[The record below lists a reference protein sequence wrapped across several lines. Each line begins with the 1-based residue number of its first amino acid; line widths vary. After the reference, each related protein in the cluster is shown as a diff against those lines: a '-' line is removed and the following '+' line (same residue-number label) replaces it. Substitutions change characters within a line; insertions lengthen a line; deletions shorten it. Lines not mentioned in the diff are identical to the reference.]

1 MPTSNLA
8 MLSQASILVGDTADI
23 IQVKPLVDRYGIRE
37 VTTNPTLIAAAT
49 EQGRYPGQM
58 TAAIE
63 AAMRHHQDRHD
74 RLMWASRYL
83 NAAIGLE
90 ILRIVPGRISTELDA
105 RLAFD
110 PQGSYNEAQRLLEV
124 YHSLGVASERVLV
137 KLPATWEGLEAAGR
151 LERQGVHCNLTLIFH
166 LEQAARAADLGI
178 SVVSPFVGRISDWYH
193 SKRGLRPPDPDH
205 DPGVQSARAIH
216 GYMKAHGYAT
226 QTMAASFRSTA
237 QITALAGCD
246 LLTLPPALVEA
257 LAREAPCA
265 QQPTWRDR
273 PAAARKVAC
282 DEAMFRYTLNDD
294 PMACELLADGIRRFA
309 QDGARLLA
317 CLDQAMPA

>member
-1 MPTSNLA
+1 MPTMTLD
-8 MLSQASILVGDTADI
+8 MVSQSSTLVGDTADI
-23 IQVKPLVDRYGIRE
+23 TQVNTLVDRYGIRE

-58 TAAIE
+58 AEAIT
-63 AAMRHHQDRHD
+63 AAMRHHQDRQD

-83 NAAIGLE
+83 NAAIGQQ
-90 ILRIVPGRISTELDA
+90 ILRVVPGRISTELDA

-110 PQGSYNEAQRLLEV
+110 PQGSYSEAQRLLEV
-124 YHSLGVASERVLV
+124 YRSLDVASERVLV

-151 LERQGVHCNLTLIFH
+151 LERQGIHCNLTLIFH
-166 LEQAARAADLGI
+166 LEQAARAADLGA

-205 DPGVQSARAIH
+205 DPGVQSARTIH

-246 LLTLPPALVEA
+246 LLTLPPALLQA
-257 LAREAPCA
+257 LAQEEA
-265 QQPTWRDR
+265 
-273 PAAARKVAC
+273 VAGWPSWTTHPSVAESVVT
-282 DEAMFRYTLNDD
+282 DEATFRYRLNDD

-317 CLDQAMPA
+317 CLDQAMPT